1 MSVISMKRLLGAEA
15 QGPSHPLRVAQI
27 LVRGIGLH
35 AVEGEPSE
43 FRGFRTAMDQFAESL
58 GEAVTEASALVTA
71 SDTLRALERHNR
83 SAENYL
89 HAGGN
94 DLRAMVKMLTAA
106 IGEFSSAGDE
116 NVKNLRQIES
126 SIASASQSQDVRAIR
141 AHLATCL
148 MEIRKE
154 TERQKAATRSV
165 VDRLQEELECARTES
180 IDPATGLPPRAKA
193 VEWIYET
200 CKSRTPA
207 FAACLTID
215 CLQRV
220 NATYGSEIGDQI
232 IRYFAGQLQ
241 RNLPEGDRLFRWTG
255 ACLLAVAP
263 RSGSL
268 QTVTGEFGRM
278 MERKLEYTVQTATR
292 SVLLPINARWAV
304 YAFMPSAQEL
314 IGQID
319 GFASAGGAA

>member
-15 QGPSHPLRVAQI
+15 QGVSHPLRVAQI

-35 AVEGEPSE
+35 AVEGEPGE
-43 FRGFRTAMDQFAESL
+43 FRAFRTSMDQFSDSL
-58 GEAVTEASALVTA
+58 GEAATEAAALVTA

-83 SAENYL
+83 SAEDYL

-106 IGEFSSAGDE
+106 ISEFSSAGE
-116 NVKNLRQIES
+116 ESVKSLRQIES
-126 SIASASQSQDVRAIR
+126 SIASASQSHDVRAIR
-141 AHLATCL
+141 SHLATCL

-165 VDRLQEELECARTES
+165 VNRLQEELESARTES
-180 IDPATGLPPRAKA
+180 IDPATGLPPRSKA

-200 CKSRTPA
+200 YKLQTPA

-241 RNLPEGDRLFRWTG
+241 RNLPAGDRLFRWTG

-263 RSGSL
+263 RSTPL
-268 QTVTGEFGRM
+268 PVVTGEYGRL
-278 MERKLEYTVQTATR
+278 MERKLEYTVQTETR

-304 YAFMPSAQEL
+304 YAFRPTAQEL

-319 GFASAGGAA
+319 AFASAGGSS